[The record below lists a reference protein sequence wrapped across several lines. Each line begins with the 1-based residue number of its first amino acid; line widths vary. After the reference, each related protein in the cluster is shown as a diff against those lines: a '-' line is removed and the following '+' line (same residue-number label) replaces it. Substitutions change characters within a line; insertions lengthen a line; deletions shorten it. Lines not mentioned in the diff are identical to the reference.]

1 MTNQSFAGK
10 RLVKSVLSIVIALVL
25 LITVFVNT
33 AYADATRKYDVTV
46 VDGVDTIA
54 VTTTE
59 TEPISILKSAGI
71 VLGAYDKLDIT
82 GFVAEEGGIITVD
95 RYNTIYLSLA
105 GEITQY
111 GVYSDTVG
119 AAFEELGFAVTR
131 DDDVNYSFDD
141 LIVNGMIISV
151 DKAVRVSLTSDG
163 ETNEYTLISGTVAD
177 LLALAGVNLGADD
190 YTQPSMD
197 TVLDNGTAVSVYRVS
212 YMEETVKE
220 TVNYDTKKINDS
232 DIEVGYDKLE
242 TVGVNGEAE
251 VTYRV
256 KYVNGEMDSK
266 TETKRTV
273 TKKPVDEVI
282 RVGTKLPEGYNS
294 VEPNGTS
301 SWNGYTLGQTIS
313 GRYSHYCA
321 CSVCNGNSRGIT
333 TSGKRIQNGMQ
344 NPYYVACNWLPL
356 GSVIDVDGQL
366 YTVVDK
372 GGSGLSKQGRIDIF
386 TPEGH
391 SMCYSLGVGS
401 CTITIVRLG
410 W

>member
-119 AAFEELGFAVTR
+119 AAFEELGFAVTL

-141 LIVNGMIISV
+141 LIVNGMIISI

-212 YMEETVKE
+212 YKEETVKE
-220 TVNYDTKKINDS
+220 TVSYDTKKINDS